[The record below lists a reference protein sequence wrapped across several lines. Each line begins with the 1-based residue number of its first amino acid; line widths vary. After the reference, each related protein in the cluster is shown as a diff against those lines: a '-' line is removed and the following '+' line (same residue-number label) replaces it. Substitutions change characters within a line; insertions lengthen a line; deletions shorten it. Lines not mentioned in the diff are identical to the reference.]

1 MSDEQVAVLREGSH
15 ATSAAFDEREK
26 AVARLAEKLTIRPSS
41 ITDDDVKQLKKW
53 FGEADLVELN
63 LIIGTMNLTN
73 RFNICFAVELEPVFA
88 GK

>member
-1 MSDEQVAVLREGSH
+1 MLREGSD
-15 ATSAAFDEREK
+15 AMSAAFDEREK